1 MDAFQFIKDG
11 AVDWDR
17 SIYLM
22 AEPGE
27 YIVTARHPNYK
38 TLNSGRLKGTSGA
51 YDFVYA
57 GGRPH
62 DVWYVGGVC
71 GENAHET
78 TFKLDFLKPGVSYEA
93 TLYADAP
100 DADYETNPQAYTI
113 THSTVTSADVLTVRM
128 ARSGGFGLSL
138 REK

>member
-1 MDAFQFIKDG
+1 M
-11 AVDWDR
+11 DWDK
-17 SIYLM
+17 SLYLE

-27 YIVTARHPNYK
+27 YIVTARHPK
-38 TLNSGRLKGTSGA
+38 METLNAGRLSGTSGA

-78 TFKLDFLKPGVSYEA
+78 TFKLDFLQPGKTYEA

>member
-1 MDAFQFIKDG
+1 MCSSNG
-11 AVDWDR
+11 
-17 SIYLM
+17 
-22 AEPGE
+22 
-27 YIVTARHPNYK
+27 
-38 TLNSGRLKGTSGA
+38 TLFFLKALAKYSVFSTGTSSSA
-51 YDFVYA
+51 NVV
-57 GGRPH
+57 H
-62 DVWYVGGVC
+62 MNVGGVC

-78 TFKLDFLKPGVSYEA
+78 TFKLDFLQPGKTYEA

>member
-1 MDAFQFIKDG
+1 MDAFQFIKDV

-51 YDFVYA
+51 YEFA
-57 GGRPH
+57 HPGGVEK
-62 DVWYVGGVC
+62 DVWFVGGIT
-71 GENAHET
+71 GENAKEVEIP
-78 TFKLDFLKPGVSYEA
+78 LDFLKKGVVYEA

-100 DADYETNPQAYTI
+100 DADYETNPQAYEI
-113 THSTVTSADVLTVRM
+113 SRHLLSADSTLKVQM